1 MRLISVTTLGSL
13 AARWRRVAELVTV
26 LGPREIQIRYRTSLL
41 DIVWGLV
48 TPVVVLIVYGL
59 VLTESFD
66 VTGSCSSYLSSA
78 WSGLVV
84 WTFFASSVG
93 GAVTSM
99 LVSNDL
105 VTKVYFP
112 REALPLS
119 VVAASMPELAVGMG
133 ILAVLIVVQGVPVGV
148 SAVAVILPLSIIV
161 VWSAALSVLV
171 GVVAAFV
178 RDLVHAVHLALR
190 VGFFASPVMYE
201 TSFLPG
207 PLVWTAQV
215 SPVAVAITG
224 VRDTM
229 LCGTLPPLGLSVAH
243 LFAGCVV
250 VALGSLYTASVESR
264 MSDVL

>member
-1 MRLISVTTLGSL
+1 MRSGTVTTLRNVVS
-13 AARWRRVAELVTV
+13 RWQRVVDLVLV
-26 LGPREIQIRYRTSLL
+26 LGPREVQIRYRTSAL
-41 DIVWGLV
+41 DIVWGIV
-48 TPVVVLIVYGL
+48 TPVVVLVVYGL
-59 VLTESFD
+59 VLTESFN
-66 VTGSCSSYLSSA
+66 VTGSCSPYLSSA
-78 WSGLVV
+78 WAGLVV

-99 LVSNDL
+99 LTANDL

-119 VVAASMPELAVGMG
+119 VVAASLPELVVGMA
-133 ILAVLIVVQGVPVGV
+133 ILVVVAVVQGVHLTVAVVGV
-148 SAVAVILPLSIIV
+148 VLPLSIVI
-161 VWSAALSVLV
+161 VWSAALSIIA

-190 VGFFASPVMYE
+190 VGFFATPVMYE

-207 PLVWTAQV
+207 PLAWTAEV

-229 LCGTLPPLGLSVAH
+229 LCGALPPLGLSLLQLA
-243 LFAGCVV
+243 AGCVLLTL
-250 VALGSLYTASVESR
+250 ASLYTASVESR